1 MMGVNK
7 FDITKDINLNPVELR
22 RTLRTMQLT
31 INQIINVI
39 DELMEEPVVTDDD
52 EEESVVVTPK
62 DLKKLK

>member
-1 MMGVNK
+1 MIGVNK
-7 FDITKDINLNPVELR
+7 FDTTKDINLNPVELR

-31 INQIINVI
+31 LNQIIDVI

-52 EEESVVVTPK
+52 GEESVVVTPK